1 MKPPIAII
9 CLPEPE
15 NACFGH
21 RDAIYTAAECASIVS
36 LGLFLAVFYI
46 FSISLFL
53 GLTLHNCNHI
63 YLDILA
69 LLMLVHIALPELRNK
84 PGRNLFGLAFSLKMA
99 FIILVTI
106 RMGLVPMGTTECFAA
121 GRFLTGLNENHRTA
135 KES

>member
-1 MKPPIAII
+1 M
-9 CLPEPE
+9 
-15 NACFGH
+15 
-21 RDAIYTAAECASIVS
+21 
-36 LGLFLAVFYI
+36 
-46 FSISLFL
+46 LFL
-53 GLTLHNCNHI
+53 GLTLHNCNQII
-63 YLDILA
+63 YMYLNISA

-121 GRFLTGLNENHRTA
+121 GRFLTGLNENYRTA

>member
-36 LGLFLAVFYI
+36 LGLFLSVFFI
-46 FSISLFL
+46 FSPLRCSLAL
-53 GLTLHNCNHI
+53 QYTNVII
-63 YLDILA
+63 YILIFYNVDILA
-69 LLMLVHIALPELRNK
+69 LVMLVHIALPELRNK

-106 RMGLVPMGTTECFAA
+106 RVGLVPMGTTECFAA
-121 GRFLTGLNENHRTA
+121 GRFLTRLYNF
-135 KES
+135 